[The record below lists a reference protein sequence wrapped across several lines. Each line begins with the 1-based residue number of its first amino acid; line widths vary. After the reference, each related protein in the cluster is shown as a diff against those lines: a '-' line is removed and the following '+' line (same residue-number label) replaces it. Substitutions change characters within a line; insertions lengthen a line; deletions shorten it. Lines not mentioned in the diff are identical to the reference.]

1 VWENGMSYT
10 KDEIEAFQ
18 NMLPALGA
26 AVSAQGIGA
35 KAFNDLTKDEV
46 LALCAATVRGFR
58 EALAVIY
65 DLESDIPF

>member
-1 VWENGMSYT
+1 MSYT
-10 KDEIEAFQ
+10 QDELKAFEA
-18 NMLPALGA
+18 MLPKLGG
-26 AVSAQGIGA
+26 AVAAQGIGG
-35 KAFNDLTKDEV
+35 KAFNDLSRDEV

>member
-1 VWENGMSYT
+1 MSYT
-10 KDEIEAFQ
+10 QDEIKAFQ
-18 NMLPALGA
+18 AMLPQLGA
-26 AVSAQGIGA
+26 AVASQGIGA

-65 DLESDIPF
+65 DLESDIPY

>member
-1 VWENGMSYT
+1 MSFT
-10 KDEIEAFQ
+10 KDEIDAFQ
-18 NMLPALGA
+18 KMLPALGQHVA
-26 AVSAQGIGA
+26 AQGIGA